1 MLRHIS
7 ILLLLIIST
16 SAFGLVKKDGSQI
29 QADNY
34 YPQVKFETSMGDI
47 VVELNRSKAP
57 LSVNNF
63 LRYALQ
69 RSYEGTIFH
78 RVIADFVVQGGGY
91 DENFAVLAA
100 YGNIINESGNGLKNQ
115 KYSLAMARQ
124 NDPHSANRQFFF
136 NLDDNVSLDPGRE
149 WGYTVFGSVIEGYE
163 VLEKISQTPTD
174 IDPTYGWPDVP
185 VEKVILNRVTILPM
199 QF

>member
-1 MLRHIS
+1 MFRSIFIS
-7 ILLLLIIST
+7 ILLLVS
-16 SAFGLVKKDGSQI
+16 SVSWAAVKDDGSQI

-34 YPQVKFETSMGDI
+34 YPRVKFETTMGDI
-47 VVELNRSKAP
+47 IVELNRSKAP
-57 LSVNNF
+57 LAVNNF
-63 LRYALQ
+63 LRYALK
-69 RSYEGTIFH
+69 RGYEGTIFH

-91 DENFAVLAA
+91 DEKFATLGS

-136 NLDDNVSLDPGRE
+136 NMEDNVSLDPGRD
-149 WGYTVFGSVIEGYE
+149 WGYTVFGSVVEGYE
-163 VLEKISQTPTD
+163 VLDKISLTPTD

-185 VEKVILNRVTILPM
+185 VEKVILNKVTILPM